1 MSFFVSLEFMTG
13 YQEIHRLMRLDFR
26 KMGRG
31 RKPINIKALSKG
43 RGLGEGK

>member
-1 MSFFVSLEFMTG
+1 MTG

-31 RKPINIKALSKG
+31 TKPINIKPVYQIMRCFHAFVFD
-43 RGLGEGK
+43 